1 VTARWEPRLL
11 ALVVAVL
18 SVIGIAS
25 VYGASSLESTSQGPV
40 GASYAMRQAMGVV
53 VGGLVAT
60 VLARIDHRSWRAMA
74 WPLLGVALLLLLV
87 PLLPFTM
94 GIAPPINGARR
105 WIQLGSFSFQPSEL
119 AKLAVVV
126 WVAMLA
132 AKKGEQVRTFRRG
145 LLPAFVGVGPV
156 VVLIFL
162 EPNLSVAILTAL
174 LAGVVLFAAGARIGH
189 FLLLGAAAVPLLYGA
204 IANAQ
209 YRLSRVV
216 SFLNSGVA
224 PDEAASQVGQSLV
237 GIGAGRLVGV
247 GFGAGQQK
255 LGYVPFAYSDFIFST
270 IGEEWGFLGVVM
282 LALLFGAF
290 IWIGARIARAA
301 PDPFGQY
308 VAAGLTAMIGIAALL
323 HIGVNLAVIPATG
336 IPLPFVSYGRSGLL
350 VALAATGV
358 LVSIGQGAGGRAR
371 PGRDS
376 A

>member
-1 VTARWEPRLL
+1 M
-11 ALVVAVL
+11 L
-18 SVIGIAS
+18 SVVGIAS
-25 VYGASSLESTSQGPV
+25 VYGASSLEPTEHGPV
-40 GASYAMRQAMGVV
+40 GAGFALRQAMGVV
-53 VGGLVAT
+53 VGGLAAT
-60 VLARIDHRSWRAMA
+60 LLARLDYRHWRALA
-74 WPLLGVALLLLLV
+74 WPLIGVALVLLVV

-105 WIQLGSFSFQPSEL
+105 WIQLGSVSFQPSEV

-132 AKKGEQVRTFRRG
+132 AKKGDQLRTFRRG
-145 LLPAFVGVGPV
+145 LLPVFVIVGPV
-156 VVLIFL
+156 VLLIFL
-162 EPNLSVAILTAL
+162 EPNLSMAILTAL

-204 IANAQ
+204 IATAQ

-216 SFLNSGVA
+216 TFLNSGIA
-224 PDEAASQVGQSLV
+224 PEEAATQVGQSLV

-247 GFGAGQQK
+247 GVGAGQQK

-270 IGEEWGFLGVVM
+270 IGEEWGFVGVVV
-282 LALLFGAF
+282 LAGLFGAF
-290 IWIGARIARAA
+290 IWIGARIARSA

-336 IPLPFVSYGRSGLL
+336 IPLPFVSYGRSGLV
-350 VALAATGV
+350 VALAATGI
-358 LVSIGQGAGGRAR
+358 LASIGQSEGRRAR
-371 PGRDS
+371 RGRDS
-376 A
+376 P